1 MPLRACHRDHM
12 TINSSLNIGLT
23 DCFNQAFGHLN
34 EGGVVDNSFGCL
46 LFLEP
51 NLEVAHVEIVSV
63 LSHP

>member
-1 MPLRACHRDHM
+1 M

-23 DCFNQAFGHLN
+23 DCFYQAFGHLN
-34 EGGVVDNSFGCL
+34 EGGVVDDSFGCL